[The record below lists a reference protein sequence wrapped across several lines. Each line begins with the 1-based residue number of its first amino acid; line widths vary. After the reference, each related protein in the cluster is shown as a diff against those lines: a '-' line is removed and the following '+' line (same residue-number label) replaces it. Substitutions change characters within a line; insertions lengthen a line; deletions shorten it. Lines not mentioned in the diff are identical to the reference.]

1 MRLYLRLEVG
11 GAAVVLVER
20 SRSKFAAGI
29 VHPRLSTGEIEALYE
44 AGTPTGLKDYWGEPI
59 MQMPEWSSYAKERKR
74 FDAMCTA
81 LASGK
86 TKIQLAP

>member
-11 GAAVVLVER
+11 GAAVVLVEK
-20 SRSKFAAGI
+20 SKSKFAAGI
-29 VHPRLSTGEIEALYE
+29 VHPRLSHGEIEALYE
-44 AGTPTGLKDYWGEPI
+44 AGTPTGKVDRLGRDI
-59 MQMPEWSSYAKERKR
+59 CRMPEWASYAKERKR
-74 FDAMCTA
+74 FDAMCVA